1 MKKHMYLWYVC
12 KFTHKEMEHI
22 ILQLLDMDHC
32 GYVCQLLMEA
42 ISCVYAWYWQG
53 IKVSNQ
59 YEDLKVYWNLHA
71 EILGCGVFLESI
83 VFLLY
88 KK

>member
-1 MKKHMYLWYVC
+1 MYLWYVC

-42 ISCVYAWYWQG
+42 ISCVYA
-53 IKVSNQ
+53 
-59 YEDLKVYWNLHA
+59 
-71 EILGCGVFLESI
+71 
-83 VFLLY
+83 
-88 KK
+88 